1 MISKISKMGL
11 RAGGLTDSEMER
23 FVRGQKEM
31 LNVKLNMRDSKLKIS
46 SSKSKFR
53 GGKI

>member
-11 RAGGLTDSEMER
+11 KAGGLTDSEMER
-23 FVRGQKEM
+23 FVRGQKDM
-31 LNVKLNMRDSKLKIS
+31 LTVKLKMREAKLKIP